1 VRSRVERT
9 RRLKPSRLLC
19 TKQRRGESGAF
30 GMIVSHRH
38 RFIFVRTRKTGGT
51 SVEIALSKF
60 CGPDDVITRDTDDA
74 LRRELGYPG
83 PQNDGGIA
91 LRAYTFSEWRRLL
104 TRGERARFKNHT
116 PAARIR
122 ALVGEDV
129 WRSYYKFSIERNPWD
144 KAISLYYW
152 RTRDVDPRPSLLDFL
167 NGVGARSLS
176 NAHIYLIDGTPAVD
190 HIVEYARLA
199 DELEELRP
207 RLGLAEALA
216 LPRAKASH
224 RVERSHYSELI
235 GPAERAVIDAACAR
249 EIALLGYRFD
259 DRR

>member
-1 VRSRVERT
+1 
-9 RRLKPSRLLC
+9 
-19 TKQRRGESGAF
+19 
-30 GMIVSHRH
+30 MIVSHRH

-60 CGPDDVITRDTDDA
+60 CGPDDVITRDADDA

-83 PQNDGGIA
+83 PQNDDGIP

-116 PAARIR
+116 PAERIR
-122 ALVGEDV
+122 ALVGESV
-129 WRSYYKFSIERNPWD
+129 WRDYYKFAIERNPWD

-152 RTRDVDPRPSLLDFL
+152 RTREMNPRPPLLEFL
-167 NGVGARSLS
+167 RGVGARSLS

-190 HIVEYARLA
+190 RIIEYSNLD
-199 DELEELRP
+199 DELERLRQ
-207 RLGLAEALA
+207 RLGLSEPLA

-224 RVERSHYSELI
+224 RAERSHYSQMI
-235 GPAERAVIDAACAR
+235 GPAERALIDAACAR
-249 EIALLGYRFD
+249 EIALLGYRFEH
-259 DRR
+259 RAN